1 MASTEAYTRIK
12 INDRETWLK
21 TRQKLIQASESAAIC
36 NCSPW
41 MDKTRL
47 WDEKQGIVAPKDI
60 SNRSYVQY
68 GKEMEQHIRAQFL
81 LDNPYFSCEYHEFD
95 ILVSKARPWQGCTLD
110 GELTVIRENPWDIP
124 IGEMVPFEAKTGHF
138 KSYDDYK
145 EWCLFPMYYYTQVC
159 HHFSVTGCRYE
170 FTASRIIR
178 DPFKEEDNG
187 FPEVRVIYHLF
198 RRSEPQLAQDIE
210 IVEEKE
216 TDFYQSLLLNE
227 RPALTLS
234 F

>member
-1 MASTEAYTRIK
+1 MKEAFHRIQ
-12 INDRETWLK
+12 INNQELWLAERK
-21 TRQKLIQASESAAIC
+21 KRIQASDAAVIIGV
-36 NCSPW
+36 SPW
-41 MDKTRL
+41 KTITQL
-47 WDEKQGIVAPKDI
+47 YDEKQGLIEEKDI
-60 SNRSYVQY
+60 SDKSYVQY
-68 GKEMEQHIRAQFL
+68 GKAMEPLIRAQFL
-81 LDNPYFSCEYHEFD
+81 LDLPYFEVEYHEYD
-95 ILVSKARPWQGCTLD
+95 ILVNNERPWQACTLD
-110 GELTVIRENPWDIP
+110 GELTVIKENPWDIP

-145 EWCLFPMYYYTQVC
+145 KWCLFPMHYYTQVC

-187 FPEVRVIYHLF
+187 FPEVRTIYHLF